1 MGLFK
6 KILGPV
12 SVLLKN
18 FNELKLDEGA
28 SIHPSVK
35 LKGATLK
42 GNITIAGGSKISNG
56 VSIDAIKEVRIGRN
70 TSITGPNTDIKNL
83 LNPVLIGS
91 FTSIA
96 RNVTIQEFNHKVDRV
111 STYFME
117 QNIFGGK
124 ITDDVISKGG
134 IVIGNDVWIGTQTVI
149 LSGSKI
155 GHGAIIAANSVVS
168 GDIPPYAIAGGS
180 PARVI
185 KYRFTEDII
194 EALLE
199 INWWDWEIDKI
210 KDHRELFLNVLDVSV
225 LTKLKVD
232 SER

>member
-1 MGLFK
+1 MGLLK
-6 KILGPV
+6 KILGSV

-18 FNELKLDEGA
+18 FNELSLNEAA

-42 GNITIAGGSKISNG
+42 GNITIDSGSKISNG

-83 LNPVLIGS
+83 LNPVHIGS

-96 RNVTIQEFNHKVDRV
+96 RNVTIQEFNHKIDRV
-111 STYFME
+111 STYFMG
-117 QNIFGGK
+117 QNIFDGK
-124 ITDDVISKGG
+124 VADDVTSKGEI
-134 IVIGNDVWIGTQTVI
+134 IVGNDVWIGTQTVI
-149 LSGSKI
+149 LSGSRI
-155 GHGAIIAANSVVS
+155 GDGAIIAANSVVS

-185 KYRFTEDII
+185 KYRFTDDII

-199 INWWDWEIDKI
+199 IKWWDWEIDKI
-210 KDHRELFLNVLDVSV
+210 KAHEELFVNVLDMNM
-225 LTKLKVD
+225 LTKIKAGK
-232 SER
+232 